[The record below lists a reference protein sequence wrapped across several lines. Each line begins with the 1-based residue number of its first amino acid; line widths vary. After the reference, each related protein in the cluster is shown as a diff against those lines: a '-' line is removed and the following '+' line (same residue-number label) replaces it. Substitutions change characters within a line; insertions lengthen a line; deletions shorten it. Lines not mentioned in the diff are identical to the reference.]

1 MNRTVI
7 GAFGALLLAAAGLF
21 WWQGRAAID
30 PGKLPAM
37 ALAGPAGG
45 DLALPSADGRGL
57 SGPALPEAT
66 EATREQRR
74 FDRLDRDRNGRISRV
89 EMLAPRVAAFRKLDV
104 DGNNLLTFEEWSVRR
119 SNRFKGADANGD
131 GQLDRTEFAT
141 TKPKPRTAP
150 ACNCAGPHQ
159 PGARGV
165 GVQRKTP
172 APPEGGTGDE
182 EGDEDQVN

>member
-1 MNRTVI
+1 MNRIVL
-7 GAFGALLLAAAGLF
+7 GAVAALLFVAAGLF
-21 WWQGRAAID
+21 WLQGRAEVERSA
-30 PGKLPAM
+30 PP
-37 ALAGPAGG
+37 
-45 DLALPSADGRGL
+45 LPSAPVASEDPEELPTADLGDIE
-57 SGPALPEAT
+57 GPDLPEAS
-66 EATREQRR
+66 ALSREQKR
-74 FDRLDRDRNGRISRV
+74 FARYDRDRDGRITRNELMSSRT
-89 EMLAPRVAAFRKLDV
+89 AAFRKLDK

-150 ACNCAGPHQ
+150 ACNCAGPRQ
-159 PGARGV
+159 PGARGA

-172 APPEGGTGDE
+172 APPEGGTGVE